1 VGRPS
6 PRASANFRPSALGK
20 PRDTKPCSAL
30 ASLGSVASPWVAP
43 TRKGRLLRRDTK
55 RHFVA
60 ARTFLLRRLNSPVP
74 KASDW
79 LNEVSREAARVGVF
93 VRRFRRFSCRGH
105 LTQTEGR
112 DDAATTGE
120 GRLCRAVHVK
130 VDGNHHATF
139 KPRRRRVVLSGVSR
153 ASDAPR
159 FVVARSAN
167 PICRHIWNSIC
178 GIAAMLTNRVFAH
191 KSLGTPEIKGRGT
204 CAAGGGYDILYANI
218 PTKRIRKDG

>member
-1 VGRPS
+1 LRRSAARKFAAARWPEGRLDASLSNSVVTTVGRPS

-130 VDGNHHATF
+130 ADGNHHATF
-139 KPRRRRVVLSGVSR
+139 KPWCRRVVSSGVSR

-159 FVVARSAN
+159 FVVRAGRRRVSGKHTYTAIYAQCTN
-167 PICRHIWNSIC
+167 AGNCR
-178 GIAAMLTNRVFAH
+178 
-191 KSLGTPEIKGRGT
+191 
-204 CAAGGGYDILYANI
+204 ILA
-218 PTKRIRKDG
+218 

>member
-1 VGRPS
+1 MRRSAARKFAAARWPEGRLDASLSNSVVTTVGRPS

-20 PRDTKPCSAL
+20 PRDTKPC
-30 ASLGSVASPWVAP
+30 
-43 TRKGRLLRRDTK
+43 LRRDTK
-55 RHFVA
+55 SHFVA

-130 VDGNHHATF
+130 DDGNHHATF

-159 FVVARSAN
+159 FVVRAGRRRVSGKHTYTAIYAQCTN
-167 PICRHIWNSIC
+167 AGNCR
-178 GIAAMLTNRVFAH
+178 
-191 KSLGTPEIKGRGT
+191 
-204 CAAGGGYDILYANI
+204 ILA
-218 PTKRIRKDG
+218 

>member
-1 VGRPS
+1 MRRSAARKFAAARWPEGRLDASLSNSVVTTVGRPS

-20 PRDTKPCSAL
+20 PRDTKPC
-30 ASLGSVASPWVAP
+30 
-43 TRKGRLLRRDTK
+43 LRRDTK

-112 DDAATTGE
+112 DDAAATGE
-120 GRLCRAVHVK
+120 GRLVRAVPVK
-130 VDGNHHATF
+130 ADWTTTRPSSHGVDASSQAALAARQM
-139 KPRRRRVVLSGVSR
+139 RRGSWFAPVGAVSAANTHIR
-153 ASDAPR
+153 QYM
-159 FVVARSAN
+159 RSAQMLA
-167 PICRHIWNSIC
+167 
-178 GIAAMLTNRVFAH
+178 IAVFLH
-191 KSLGTPEIKGRGT
+191 KSRRTLGKLVRPRHLRRGGR
-204 CAAGGGYDILYANI
+204 L
-218 PTKRIRKDG
+218 